1 MAQEC
6 TSPDT
11 DSPAALVAI
20 ARAARLAG
28 DRELERAAKEQL
40 RSKFGIA
47 ILFSNTPTQRP
58 AGGEQNR

>member
-1 MAQEC
+1 MAQER

-47 ILFSNTPTQRP
+47 ISFSNTPTQRP